1 VFQYSIIQQIIKERS
16 SFVALLDL
24 IDPLYQ
30 VYELL
35 YTTLAK
41 IFYRTNYASGATNVI
56 HNTLVP
62 SGVPR
67 LSDREGHGILLGTSV
82 GTLGDLD
89 TINNLENVFKFC
101 HFCCLA

>member
-1 VFQYSIIQQIIKERS
+1 MYDTIQQIIKERS
-16 SFVALLDL
+16 SFAALLDL

-41 IFYRTNYASGATNVI
+41 IFYRTNYASSATNVI
-56 HNTLVP
+56 HDTLVP
-62 SGVPR
+62 GGVPR
-67 LSDREGHGILLGTSV
+67 LSNREGHGILLRTPVS
-82 GTLGDLD
+82 TLGDLD

-101 HFCCLA
+101 HFCCPA